1 MKKFNEIFGRVM
13 IEVTHTEVAML
24 GADIPTVSMNGSTWA
39 EFTTWAN
46 RSFSPNLEIAYA
58 YWGDGS
64 HCGIS
69 AKIAGTF
76 NEKSVST
83 LKANGITEWCL
94 VADEQYDDDGRPL
107 GMPGLYLNIPCIPD
121 V

>member
-1 MKKFNEIFGRVM
+1 MKHLKEIFGRVM
-13 IEVTHTEVAML
+13 IEITSTEVAML
-24 GADIPTVSMNGSTWA
+24 GADVPTVSVYGAIWA

-46 RSFSPNLEIAYA
+46 KSFSPNLEIAYS

-69 AKIAGTF
+69 AKIAGVF
-76 NEKSVST
+76 NEKSVAT

-94 VADEQYDDDGRPL
+94 VADEQYDDDGRPI
-107 GMPGLYLNIPCIPD
+107 GVPGLYLNIPCIPD